1 MNSQHPTSYL
11 TSIQYMDLSAKN
23 YFRSGRIF
31 QSGGHRHLGY
41 LKFPN
46 VKGRKGQEDQ
56 CPSLCHILWQSAKP
70 LLRYIHAP
78 KIVVLPEKWELGPY
92 LTLCRLAEA
101 YLCTKCHLDS

>member
-11 TSIQYMDLSAKN
+11 TSIQCMDLSAKN

-31 QSGGHRHLGY
+31 QRGGHSHLGF

-56 CPSLCHILWQSAKP
+56 CPLLCHILWQSVKP
-70 LLRYIHAP
+70 LPRYIHAP
-78 KIVVLPEKWELGPY
+78 KIGILSEKGELGPY
-92 LTLCRLAEA
+92 LTRAAASTRVLLE
-101 YLCTKCHLDS
+101 